1 MCGIVGAVQ
10 DRENLAAMRQA
21 IAAMHHRGPDA
32 EGLATHHIG
41 QSTILLG
48 HRRLSILDLSTAADQ
63 PLISECGRYVLIYN
77 GEIYNHAALRAELS
91 ERGDSFNTHSDTEVL
106 LKGLI
111 RHGPDFIG
119 RLNGM
124 FAFAMLDKAD
134 GMITLAR
141 DPFGI
146 KPLYILETPDGIC
159 FASELRSLQ
168 LAAGTRLEPD
178 PDCFA
183 EFFLNGFLY
192 EPRSGLKGVRKIAP
206 GTVETIAVDPP
217 RTMTTK
223 AYALAPR
230 EKTVAPGDLASLLSR
245 QIGLEMLADVRVGV
259 FFSGGIDSAALVA
272 AAPQPVEAFFVD
284 YGPEAGDAGYA
295 QAVAKALGTP
305 LRNVSQQD
313 DSLTP
318 EGIFD
323 EFRAVA
329 CGTEEPISDFT
340 FAATRALSRQA
351 REAGFK
357 VMLSGMGGDE
367 LYAGYPRHLAAR
379 HWTALRLLE
388 PPLRMARPLL
398 RRSPRWDKKADRL
411 QAFLAARDFVEAYT
425 ALVGYFSA
433 DEVSRL
439 VGSRADVDS
448 ALDRVRA
455 IIDPV
460 RNASP
465 LRQALYLDRHGY
477 LAHNLTVTDRASMA
491 ESIEV
496 RVPLLN
502 TALEAHSWSL
512 PDGSLVSGKKGKIPL
527 RQFLRDRLPAD
538 VLNRPKV
545 GFNPPLDGRV
555 RMLGR
560 ERIQEQLSG
569 RAMQGA
575 LDTAGLASLVD
586 EHFEGRANHTYR
598 LWQLL
603 YFSFWLESWGEPAHQ
618 PMS

>member
-1 MCGIVGAVQ
+1 MCGIVGAVM
-10 DRENLAAMRQA
+10 DRENRAAMRRA
-21 IAAMHHRGPDA
+21 IAAMRHRGPDA
-32 EGLATHHIG
+32 EGIAAHHIG
-41 QSTILLG
+41 RSNILFG

-111 RHGPDFIG
+111 RHGSDFVG

-124 FAFAMLDKAD
+124 FAFAMLDKAEAT
-134 GMITLAR
+134 ITLAR

-146 KPLYILETPDGIC
+146 KPLYVLETSDGVC

-168 LAAGTRLEPD
+168 FAAGKRLEPD

-183 EFFLNGFLY
+183 EFLLNGFLY
-192 EPRSGLKGVRKIAP
+192 EPRSGLKGVRKIVP
-206 GTVETIAVDPP
+206 GTVEMLSVNPP
-217 RTMTTK
+217 RKVTRK
-223 AYALAPR
+223 GYALPPQERNA
-230 EKTVAPGDLASLLSR
+230 ASGDLGSLLSY
-245 QIGLEMLADVRVGV
+245 QIGLEMLADVPVGI
-259 FFSGGIDSAALVA
+259 FFSGGIDSAVLVA

-295 QAVAKALGTP
+295 QAVARALDTP
-305 LRNVSQQD
+305 LRSVSQQD

-318 EGIFD
+318 EGIIE

-329 CGTEEPISDFT
+329 RGTEEPISDFT
-340 FAATRALSRQA
+340 YAATRALSRQA
-351 REAGFK
+351 RQAGFK

-367 LYAGYPRHLAAR
+367 IYAGYPRHLAAH
-379 HWTALRLLE
+379 HWAASRLLKSPLRL
-388 PPLRMARPLL
+388 ARPLL
-398 RRSPRWDKKADRL
+398 RRSARWDKKADRL

-433 DEVSRL
+433 DEVSQL
-439 VGSRADVDS
+439 VGSHAKVVS
-448 ALDRVRA
+448 SLDRLRA
-455 IIDPV
+455 VIEPV
-460 RNASP
+460 QGESH
-465 LRQALYLDRHGY
+465 LRQALYLDRRGY
-477 LAHNLTVTDRASMA
+477 LAHNLAVTDRASMA

-502 TALEAHSWSL
+502 SALEAHSWSL

-527 RQFLRDRLPAD
+527 RQFLSNRLPAH
-538 VLNRPKV
+538 VLDRPKV

-560 ERIQEQLSG
+560 ERIREQLSG

-575 LDTAGLASLVD
+575 LDTAGLDSLVD
-586 EHFEGRANHTYR
+586 EHFDGQANHTYR
-598 LWQLL
+598 LWQLV
-603 YFSFWLESWGEPAHQ
+603 YFSLWLESWGEPAQQ